1 MSIVINE
8 FEIVAAPP
16 SANAPADPQANT
28 TPNPAPPRPEDIELI
43 EDWRRRRLARVW
55 AD

>member
-1 MSIVINE
+1 MQIVINE
-8 FEIVAAPP
+8 FEFDSPP
-16 SANAPADPQANT
+16 TSETTPADPQANV
-28 TPNPAPPRPEDIELI
+28 TPKPAPPRPEDIERI